1 MQGRIDPVIGKTILT
16 IACLLILIQLSWAD
30 SYPKV
35 AWSENQAS
43 SDTQT
48 VKDKWWAKDKL
59 QHLGISAFLS
69 GVSYDISRRFYR
81 NTKESSIYI
90 SVSFTLT
97 MGLGKEFYDLRSPG
111 GRFSFKDLAADLTGI
126 ALGLLIAT
134 R

>member
-1 MQGRIDPVIGKTILT
+1 MIT
-16 IACLLILIQLSWAD
+16 CLLILTKLSWAD
-30 SYPKV
+30 STMKV
-35 AWSENQAS
+35 SWSDNHAD
-43 SDTQT
+43 SDTQV

-81 NTKESSIYI
+81 NTEESSIYI
-90 SVSFTLT
+90 SASFTLAA
-97 MGLGKEFYDLRSPG
+97 GLGKEFYDLRSPG

>member
-1 MQGRIDPVIGKTILT
+1 MQGRIGTVIGKAILT
-16 IACLLILIQLSWAD
+16 IACLLILFQSSWAD
-30 SYPKV
+30 LAIEVDTTK
-35 AWSENQAS
+35 NHQS
-43 SDTQT
+43 SDAT
-48 VKDKWWAKDKL
+48 KANDRWWAKDKL

-81 NTKESSIYI
+81 NTEESSIYV

-97 MGLGKEFYDLRSPG
+97 MGLGKEFYDRRSPG
-111 GRFSFKDLAADLTGI
+111 GRFSFKDLVADLTGI